1 MSEVHSGYVAQASNP
16 SLGYE
21 VAIGH
26 ITLDRWRLKFESES
40 FTLEIPL
47 TQLEIVRGQGEDEG
61 IYFTDPNQ
69 PGWEICTFDPA
80 ILRHNSLA
88 THTHTRGQL
97 KEMQSRGEANRTLKI
112 TLYCLVGVVVAAV
125 VATALVG

>member
-1 MSEVHSGYVAQASNP
+1 MLPLSVVQIPCLNEDSPGFVAQASNP
-16 SLGYE
+16 VLGYE
-21 VAIGH
+21 TAAGR
-26 ITLDRWRLKFESES
+26 ITLDRWRLKFECEQ
-40 FTLEIPL
+40 FALEIPL

-97 KEMQSRGEANRTLKI
+97 KEMQSRGEAN
-112 TLYCLVGVVVAAV
+112 
-125 VATALVG
+125 